1 MQEKEL
7 SREQLLI
14 ELNKLNLKI
23 ASLTSQLQTL
33 QQEKGDLEVMLQTT
47 TEHSDILLNEL
58 QREKADLE
66 ILLEMTTQ
74 HSILIESE
82 LHSQAKEARR
92 ETEEQFRLIAEATP
106 VAILISQISDG
117 QILYANPTAGLLVRL
132 RPDELLQYRT
142 LDFLDYHQRQ
152 EMVAD
157 LLINGQVQGE
167 LLVRRLDQTSFWALV
182 SLRLFRFQGR
192 ETILTALY
200 DITDRKQVEEALRIA
215 ERKYRTIFENA
226 LEGIFQS
233 TPDGQYIS
241 VNPALARMFG
251 YESPD
256 EMMRMATNISNEYVE
271 EQGRETFKQLIESRG
286 EILGFERPMYR
297 QDGSTIWVSESSR
310 AVRDDVGNLLYYEG
324 IIEDITQRRQA
335 EDALRLAES
344 KFRSIFEN
352 AVEGIYQSSPEGCYL
367 SVNPAMA
374 AMYGYDSPENMIE
387 TVTNIAQQICVEPD
401 QWYNSRQILEE
412 QGEIKGFEYQVYQR
426 QGTTIWISEWA
437 RAVRDAQG
445 TLLYYEGSCIDIT
458 QRKQEEESL
467 KQQLRE
473 MQVEIDQ
480 QMRIRQVTEITQ
492 TEYFQNLI
500 QQAQQLRHWN
510 ELPEQ

>member
-7 SREQLLI
+7 SREQLLT
-14 ELNKLNLKI
+14 ELDRLNLRI
-23 ASLTSQLQTL
+23 GSLTSQLQTL
-33 QQEKGDLEVMLQTT
+33 QQEKEDLEMILQTT
-47 TEHSDILLNEL
+47 TAHADILLCEL

-66 ILLEMTTQ
+66 ILLETTTQ
-74 HSILIESE
+74 HSSLIESE

-117 QILYANPTAGLLVRL
+117 QILYANPTAGLLVGL
-132 RPDELLQYRT
+132 SPDELLHYST

-152 EMVAD
+152 KMVAD
-157 LLINGQVQGE
+157 LLSSRYFQGE
-167 LLVRRLDQTSFWALV
+167 LLVKRLDQSSFWSLV
-182 SLRLFRFQGR
+182 SLRLFRFQGQ

-200 DITDRKQVEEALRIA
+200 DITDRRQAEESLRVA

-233 TPDGQYIS
+233 TPEGQYIS

-256 EMMRMATNISNEYVE
+256 EMLSMARNISNEYVE
-271 EQGRETFKQLIESRG
+271 EQGRETFKELIESQG
-286 EILGFERPMYR
+286 EIIGFERPMYR
-297 QDGSTIWVSESSR
+297 RDGSIFWVSESSR
-310 AVRDDVGNLLYYEG
+310 AVRDDAGNLLYYEG
-324 IIEDITQRRQA
+324 IIEDVTQRRQA

-352 AVEGIYQSSPEGCYL
+352 AIEGIYQSSPEGRYL

-374 AMYGYDSPENMIE
+374 AMYGYASPEDMIE
-387 TVTNIAQQICVEPD
+387 AVTNIAQQICVEPE
-401 QWYNSRQILEE
+401 QWYRSRQLLEE
-412 QGEIKGFEYQVYQR
+412 QGEIKGFEYQAYQR
-426 QGTTIWISEWA
+426 EGATIWVSEWA

-458 QRKQEEESL
+458 KRKQAEESL

-473 MQVEIDQ
+473 MQIEIDQ
-480 QMRIRQVTEITQ
+480 QMRVRQVAEITQ
-492 TEYFQNLI
+492 TDYFQNLV

-510 ELPEQ
+510 ESGES